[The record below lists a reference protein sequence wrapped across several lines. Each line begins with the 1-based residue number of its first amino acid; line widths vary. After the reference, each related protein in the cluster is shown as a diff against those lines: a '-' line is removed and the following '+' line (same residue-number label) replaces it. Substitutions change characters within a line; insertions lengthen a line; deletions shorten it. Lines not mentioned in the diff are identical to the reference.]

1 MCCTVRSFKGHAD
14 KYVISGACREVILSD
29 IIATSYIWISDVI
42 ENVCQLLHK
51 VLSKIYY
58 FAWSTSC
65 AVLGFK
71 CDTWHIVWSCH
82 DCDAATWIPFAIDVM
97 KCLQFCKKNYIRYGA
112 DDEVIGPLTRNVKL
126 RVAHARGMPGTSLVD
141 VEKKKRCS
149 YMKASI
155 FRRLLMFWCR
165 PEHVRNN
172 VVSLQWRHMK
182 F

>member
-14 KYVISGACREVILSD
+14 KYVISGAYREVILSD

-97 KCLQFCKKNYIRYGA
+97 KCLQFCKKNLYSIWGRWWSHWASYQKRKIAGCA
-112 DDEVIGPLTRNVKL
+112 CAGNTGNE
-126 RVAHARGMPGTSLVD
+126 PG
-141 VEKKKRCS
+141 RCRKENK
-149 YMKASI
+149 M
-155 FRRLLMFWCR
+155 
-165 PEHVRNN
+165 
-172 VVSLQWRHMK
+172 
-182 F
+182 